1 MMKTTVQMRNVFVI
15 LVVVSQ
21 SLLLVD
27 GRGRCAGGW
36 LIPRLVTANV

>member
-1 MMKTTVQMRNVFVI
+1 MMKITVQMRNVFVI
-15 LVVVSQ
+15 LVVSQ